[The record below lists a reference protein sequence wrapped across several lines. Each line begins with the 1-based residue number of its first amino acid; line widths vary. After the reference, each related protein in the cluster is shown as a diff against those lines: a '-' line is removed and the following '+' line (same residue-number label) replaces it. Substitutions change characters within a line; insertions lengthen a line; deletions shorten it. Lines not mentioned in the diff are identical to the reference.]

1 MQLKCRER
9 VFSPE
14 DGMGACSHDTSSTA
28 SGIFIPIST
37 QGAGLDALE
46 EQHCNG
52 SLKKQPMSAGDD
64 CDGQRYSADPTVFFG
79 ERNQKT
85 TGEDGYMN
93 PMNKS
98 ASGKIIIIIKKQLF
112 EIFYVLF
119 EELHSKSTWRK
130 NMRGHVN
137 VASGYT

>member
-1 MQLKCRER
+1 
-9 VFSPE
+9 
-14 DGMGACSHDTSSTA
+14 MGACSHDTSGTA

-37 QGAGLDALE
+37 QGAGLDSLE
-46 EQHCNG
+46 EQYCNG

-85 TGEDGYMN
+85 TGEDGYLS

-98 ASGKIIIIIKKQLF
+98 ASGKINKKDSSLKYSMSLLRSCIQNPLGAQ
-112 EIFYVLF
+112 I
-119 EELHSKSTWRK
+119 
-130 NMRGHVN
+130 
-137 VASGYT
+137 

>member
-1 MQLKCRER
+1 
-9 VFSPE
+9 
-14 DGMGACSHDTSSTA
+14 MGACSHDTSGTA

-37 QGAGLDALE
+37 QGAGLESLE
-46 EQHCNG
+46 EQYCNG

-64 CDGQRYSADPTVFFG
+64 GQRYSADPTVFFR

-85 TGEDGYMN
+85 TGEDVYLS

-98 ASGKIIIIIKKQLF
+98 ASGKKKYKRQLF
-112 EIFYVLF
+112 EIFNVLI
-119 EELHSKSTWRK
+119 EELYSKSTWCQ

-137 VASGYT
+137 VASRYTIISLV

>member
-98 ASGKIIIIIKKQLF
+98 ASGKIIIIIKNSYLKYSMSFLRSCIQNPLGAK
-112 EIFYVLF
+112 I
-119 EELHSKSTWRK
+119 
-130 NMRGHVN
+130 
-137 VASGYT
+137 